1 MGKLAPQG
9 ASQSEGAV
17 GTSQAARARSQ
28 ALAASKVHPLLQV
41 EWLLLSVGEVL
52 LKAMLRAKLPMRKS
66 VANQTEA
73 ATTGRAAHLD
83 LRDIGFRTTF
93 AHQRSSS
100 FGHPAVREGYLWDLN
115 GATNWLLER
124 PKCFQ

>member
-1 MGKLAPQG
+1 M
-9 ASQSEGAV
+9 
-17 GTSQAARARSQ
+17 
-28 ALAASKVHPLLQV
+28 LAASKVHPLLQV

-83 LRDIGFRTTF
+83 LRDIGFRTF

-100 FGHPAVREGYLWDLN
+100 FGHPAVREGYLCEFD
-115 GATNWLLER
+115 GATIG
-124 PKCFQ
+124 F